1 MINFLNLKK
10 INEQY
15 KEELHN
21 ACLKVIDSGSYIL
34 GQYVNKFEKEFA
46 QYCGVKYCIG
56 VANGLEA
63 LTLVLRAWKYMG
75 LLEDKDE
82 VLVPANTFIASILAI
97 TENNLVPVLI
107 EPDDVTY
114 NIDINKIIEKITSRT
129 RVILPVHL
137 YGQISDMRRISD
149 IARKY
154 NLLVLEDCA
163 QAHGASM
170 GGQKSGSWGDAA
182 GFSFYPGK
190 NLGALGDAGAITTN
204 SDSLYNVLLA
214 LRNYGSHRK
223 YHHIYT
229 GVNSRLDEIQA
240 AMLCVKLK
248 YLDSE
253 IERRRSIAQF
263 YCSHINNEKIKLP
276 VVDSK
281 ENAVWHLYV
290 ILTNERDALKQYLEQ
305 KGIQTLIHYPVPPH
319 KQECY
324 QDLFAEKVF
333 PVSEKLHNSIL
344 SLPMDPTMT
353 EGELHYIVDVINSF

>member
-21 ACLKVIDSGSYIL
+21 ACLNVIDSGSYIL

-170 GGQKSGSWGDAA
+170 GGA
-182 GFSFYPGK
+182 
-190 NLGALGDAGAITTN
+190 
-204 SDSLYNVLLA
+204 
-214 LRNYGSHRK
+214 
-223 YHHIYT
+223 
-229 GVNSRLDEIQA
+229 
-240 AMLCVKLK
+240 
-248 YLDSE
+248 
-253 IERRRSIAQF
+253 
-263 YCSHINNEKIKLP
+263 
-276 VVDSK
+276 K
-281 ENAVWHLYV
+281 EWLMGRCCW
-290 ILTNERDALKQYLEQ
+290 L
-305 KGIQTLIHYPVPPH
+305 
-319 KQECY
+319 
-324 QDLFAEKVF
+324 
-333 PVSEKLHNSIL
+333 
-344 SLPMDPTMT
+344 
-353 EGELHYIVDVINSF
+353 

>member
-1 MINFLNLKK
+1 K

-21 ACLKVIDSGSYIL
+21 ACLNVIDSGSYIL

-263 YCSHINNEKIKLP
+263 YCS
-276 VVDSK
+276 
-281 ENAVWHLYV
+281 
-290 ILTNERDALKQYLEQ
+290 
-305 KGIQTLIHYPVPPH
+305 
-319 KQECY
+319 
-324 QDLFAEKVF
+324 
-333 PVSEKLHNSIL
+333 
-344 SLPMDPTMT
+344 
-353 EGELHYIVDVINSF
+353 